1 MVDNKNDIII
11 QIENRDEITI
21 KLDANKRFIKCFSKP
36 TDISMIEIIIEDH
49 IKEKISFLWYD
60 FNYSLGYNNYLES
73 DIVILQQNSLGN
85 RKDIKDK

>member
-1 MVDNKNDIII
+1 
-11 QIENRDEITI
+11 
-21 KLDANKRFIKCFSKP
+21 
-36 TDISMIEIIIEDH
+36 MIEIIDEDH

-85 RKDIKDK
+85 RKDIIDK